1 MKKASI
7 AVALVLV
14 FGLFGAAFSLTP
26 AIAQYG
32 TSPSVSSTGNAT
44 SSGSTV
50 AAGNTTTS
58 STGNTTTSSNATST
72 QGSTFSARGSIASM
86 IFDIGTAA
94 TNNTTETGTSSSN
107 TTTSS
112 MDNTTSSGNATL
124 SGSTTGNTTLG
135 QTIVGGNNSPGNT
148 TGMIGTNTTTSSMDN
163 TTSSSS
169 SGATS
174 TASQMNQPYIL
185 SGDWSLDVKD
195 GTVSNLKANWTMVH
209 LDGTGRHTHEV
220 SNFHSANGS
229 AIQLQQNGT
238 TIIFGTADVM
248 SNGSPKWTGA
258 STVITIDSNNVASIS
273 FASEQTD
280 NHFQGQPIYGVVNS
294 LTENGRE
301 LVQTPGGTTTS
312 GNTTAGNMTG
322 SISQGAQNALNQ
334 TGSAL
339 KNATEGIKD
348 FLNGTG

>member
-1 MKKASI
+1 
-7 AVALVLV
+7 
-14 FGLFGAAFSLTP
+14 
-26 AIAQYG
+26 
-32 TSPSVSSTGNAT
+32 
-44 SSGSTV
+44 
-50 AAGNTTTS
+50 
-58 STGNTTTSSNATST
+58 
-72 QGSTFSARGSIASM
+72 M

-135 QTIVGGNNSPGNT
+135 QTIVGGNNSTGNT

-220 SNFHSANGS
+220 SNFQSANGS
-229 AIQLQQNGT
+229 MVQLLQNGT
-238 TIIFGTADVM
+238 TVIFGTADVM
-248 SNGSPKWTGA
+248 SNGSPKWTGVDA
-258 STVITIDSNNVASIS
+258 VITIDNNNMASVS
-273 FASEQTD
+273 FASEKTD
-280 NHFQGQPIYGVVNS
+280 DHFHGQPIYGVVDS
-294 LTENGRE
+294 LTENGKE
-301 LVQTPGGTTTS
+301 MIQAPGGTMTS
-312 GNTTAGNMTG
+312 GNATGGNMTG
-322 SISQGAQNALNQ
+322 NATQGAQNALNQ
-334 TGSAL
+334 TGNAM

-348 FLNGTG
+348 FFNGTG